1 MISSVFFCLT
11 SLFNLLQVEVPNKP
25 WNEFELQIDYQFKMR
40 PASSANT
47 IDFVETQEEHDK
59 KQYGIGLRPYLV
71 LNLKLIKLSDQE
83 VKVRAVNNLDRVIIN
98 KKVKAEEILKI
109 DMGFTDDVKAHVSPY
124 EISIVFASKEKK
136 EISRIHLLI
145 QEDGTFLVNG
155 EKRGKF

>member
-1 MISSVFFCLT
+1 ML
-11 SLFNLLQVEVPNKP
+11 NLQQVEVPTKP
-25 WNEFELQIDYQFKMR
+25 SDEFELQIDYQFKM
-40 PASSANT
+40 PPSSSANT
-47 IDFVETQEEHDK
+47 IDFAETQEAHNK

-83 VKVRAVNNLDRVIIN
+83 VKVRAVNNLGRTIIN
-98 KKVKAEEILKI
+98 KKITTEEVLKI
-109 DMGFTDDVKAHVSPY
+109 VMGFTDDVKARVSPY
-124 EISIVFASKEKK
+124 EIAIIFSSKEKK